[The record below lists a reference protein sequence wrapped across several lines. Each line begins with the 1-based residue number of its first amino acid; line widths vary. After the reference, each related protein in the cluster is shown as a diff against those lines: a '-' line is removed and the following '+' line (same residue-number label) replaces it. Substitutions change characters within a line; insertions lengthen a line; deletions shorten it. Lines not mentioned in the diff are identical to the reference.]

1 MENIE
6 NALSRMVQAAL
17 DAKKLQEAFESV
29 GLNDD
34 KIFQIYGTV
43 ADAIYYLIGEKA
55 DAFELSV
62 TGLVLGNG
70 GMDLHDR
77 VKMLMAEYRKN
88 EALREYDEKILAA
101 CEEDEKRQPEPI
113 TTEPGEMQAM
123 HAKNGGYLWRRRNH
137 DAGRD

>member
-17 DAKKLQEAFESV
+17 DAKKLQEAFEAV
-29 GLNDD
+29 GLSDD

-43 ADAIYYLIGEKA
+43 ADAIYYLIGEKT
-55 DAFELSV
+55 DAFELSL
-62 TGLVLGNG
+62 TCLVLGND

-101 CEEDEKRQPEPI
+101 CEEDEKRQPEPVI
-113 TTEPGEMQAM
+113 TEPEKMREMY
-123 HAKNGGYLWRRRNH
+123 AKNGGYLWRRKHN